1 MSAIK
6 STFQIAPN
14 YCSAT
19 PLCRLLLLLH
29 THTPAVSAGGVSG
42 AKVRVLINMPAI
54 LSNRFDTGHALD
66 KLFKGKFKKF
76 VWDSY

>member
-19 PLCRLLLLLH
+19 PLCRLLLLH

-54 LSNRFDTGHALD
+54 LSNRFDTGYALD
-66 KLFKGKFKKF
+66 KLFKGKF
-76 VWDSY
+76 